1 MKKQRL
7 LIESVRYITGLQPS
21 VKLKGNSKELRAF
34 RSLLNASRKL
44 YESLNDKSVSLKEIE
59 RLVESKK
66 KATKRFEKITGE
78 TWPL

>member
-7 LIESVRYITGLQPS
+7 LIESVRYITGVQPS
-21 VKLKGNSKELRAF
+21 VKLKGNSEELRAF

-44 YESLNDKSVSLKEIE
+44 YESLNDKNVNLKEIE
-59 RLVESKK
+59 RLVENKK
-66 KATKRFEKITGE
+66 KATRRFEKITGE